1 MTECLSL
8 EQTHEDPEFK
18 VIIEVFDE
26 KTSRA
31 CDCNKKEEEQEDLK
45 RFYIVKYGEDSDEF
59 KNEKD
64 DSKEEK
70 NDKFEPVIEENG
82 DIHIIDPIQK
92 QGLKNIEKNI
102 DIIEEPKP
110 KEKEKNIIIPSK
122 NRELDSSL
130 NLHQKSIKDKA
141 FIESKEE
148 LDKFKI
154 KEKEGLVIIVG
165 DQNNYPHELNNEL
178 ETRDD
183 NKFIEVKKTEHYIID
198 KEFKIFNPPNKKH
211 QLRYLQKPIFRIL
224 GHKRHKRKSMSDL
237 MRKKQKSYAF
247 KDLLFI
253 LNSKLK
259 DININFEFKLPQTM
273 ITNVAKKE
281 NGRFLEMTLKEIFIE
296 RYFDKDKEIND
307 ANIALEENNKQIL
320 ELLEEENNENINDI
334 LHMNMSEIYAEF
346 FKSAQFRKY
355 INKLEKND
363 ESYEYIYKY
372 IQVAKKFVKFYSSKK
387 SKTN

>member
-1 MTECLSL
+1 MCYVINHIIIIYHPKMTECLSL

-31 CDCNKKEEEQEDLK
+31 RDRNKREEEREDLK
-45 RFYIVKYGEDSDEF
+45 RFYIVKHGEDSDEF

-110 KEKEKNIIIPSK
+110 KEKEKNNKISPK
-122 NRELDSSL
+122 NKELDSSL
-130 NLHQKSIKDKA
+130 NLHQKNIKDKT

-154 KEKEGLVIIVG
+154 KEEKVVLENIIGG
-165 DQNNYPHELNNEL
+165 DNNFPHELNNEL

-224 GHKRHKRKSMSDL
+224 DHKRHKRKSMSDL
-237 MRKKQKSYAF
+237 MRKKQKS
-247 KDLLFI
+247 
-253 LNSKLK
+253 
-259 DININFEFKLPQTM
+259 
-273 ITNVAKKE
+273 
-281 NGRFLEMTLKEIFIE
+281 
-296 RYFDKDKEIND
+296 
-307 ANIALEENNKQIL
+307 
-320 ELLEEENNENINDI
+320 
-334 LHMNMSEIYAEF
+334 
-346 FKSAQFRKY
+346 
-355 INKLEKND
+355 
-363 ESYEYIYKY
+363 
-372 IQVAKKFVKFYSSKK
+372 
-387 SKTN
+387 